1 MSALPAGY
9 GKVFEEVQDLAAD
22 SPFVAQGPAGLD
34 SVDTLQER
42 VASWLRTAIVTGRY
56 APGQR
61 LVQADIAEHLKVSI
75 TPVREAMR
83 DLASEGL
90 LSLSPR
96 RGVAV
101 RALSLA
107 EVREFRMICAMLE
120 RKSGELIAERIT
132 EEELHHARW
141 LDRTMWSLPSLQD
154 YFAFNSQFHLFLYE
168 TARSPELTA
177 ILRRIHDAKM
187 PYLPATFLRA
197 NIRHQDGLREHRRFL
212 DACEARRTEEAGE
225 VMMRHFD
232 VMFEHIEAIIA
243 EDSEG
248 AVP

>member
-1 MSALPAGY
+1 M
-9 GKVFEEVQDLAAD
+9 EHVQDLSLGRLSNAHAA
-22 SPFVAQGPAGLD
+22 PGLD
-34 SVDTLQER
+34 SVNTLQER
-42 VASWLRTAIVTGRY
+42 VAAWLRNAIVTGRY

-61 LVQADIAEHLKVSI
+61 LVQADIADHLKVSI

-83 DLASEGL
+83 DLSSEGL
-90 LSLSPR
+90 LTLSPR

-101 RALSLA
+101 RALALA
-107 EVREFRMICAMLE
+107 EVQEFRMICAMLE

-132 EEELHHARW
+132 EDELRHARW

-197 NIRHQDGLREHRRFL
+197 NIRHQDGLREHRQFL
-212 DACEARRTEEAGE
+212 DACERRDTAQAGE
-225 VMMRHFD
+225 VMRRHFD

-243 EDSEG
+243 EDTQDELSDT
-248 AVP
+248 AVR